1 MLINAQ
7 RTDEVRIAIVNGTT
21 LDSYEVSATDSGLCR
36 GNIYRGYVANL
47 QPSLDAAFVDFGVA
61 KDGLLRADDVVTSA
75 YHRKPNAD
83 AKHPRVDRILE
94 RGKEIL
100 VQVVRDSVGHK
111 GALVT
116 SNLSIAG
123 RYLVLMPLDDVR
135 GVSRKVEGEEDRNT
149 IRERLERLELPE
161 GCGVIAR
168 TNAADQPQRSL
179 NRDANALLR
188 LWKKVREEANT
199 GKGPRL
205 LYSDQDL
212 IVQALRDSVNNTIDE
227 ILVDDEAAFVKAKGF
242 METFMPRSRSKLIP
256 YKERLPLF
264 SKYQLENQIEKI
276 YLRKVDLPSGGSIVI
291 DGTEALTAIDVN
303 SGRAN
308 RAGSQEETAHAT
320 NMEASVGVARQLR
333 MRDIGGLVVVDF
345 IDMRSAKH
353 RRDVEKAM
361 RDAMKDDK
369 AKHTTSRL
377 SDNGLLEINRQRLK
391 KALQLRT
398 HRPCPTCTGSGTIA
412 SPELVGLSI
421 LRRIET
427 RAVTGRVEN
436 VRVSLHPEL
445 ADSLQNDLRKEL
457 ADLEREFDIRV
468 EIIAATS
475 LHRSEEKIE
484 WTERSTARPSV
495 AIATAAVTAADLA
508 DGVQSGSTQE
518 TESNVED
525 DEEPESTTE
534 KPARKRRRGGRKR
547 KKPTAPADESPEA
560 PASPEA
566 AETPVAEAD
575 AAGSDDGGDDDS
587 SGKDKPAR
595 KRRRP
600 RRRRKKP
607 VQSDDAGDSGTEA
620 DGGDDHPAP
629 EAAETPVAEA
639 DAAGSDD
646 GGDDDSSGKDKP
658 ARKRRRPRR
667 RRKKPVQT
675 DDAGDSATRA
685 DGGDDHPAPEAEP
698 TKGEST
704 EEDAEAK
711 PKTRRR
717 RPRRSNK
724 PKTDDAPKPEPVP
737 EGNDP
742 FAY

>member
-1 MLINAQ
+1 MLINAL
-7 RTDEVRIAIVNGTT
+7 RADEVRIAIVNGTT

-47 QPSLDAAFVDFGVA
+47 QPSLDAAFVDFGVQ
-61 KDGLLRADDVVTSA
+61 KDGLLRADDVVASA
-75 YHRKPNAD
+75 YHRKIDGD
-83 AKHPRVDRILE
+83 AKHPRIDRILE

-123 RYLVLMPLDDVR
+123 RHLVLMPLDDVR
-135 GVSRKVEGEEDRNT
+135 GVSRKLESETDRST
-149 IRERLERLELPE
+149 IRERLERLELPA

-188 LWKKVREEANT
+188 LWKEVQQEAT
-199 GKGPRL
+199 IGKGPRL

-212 IVQALRDSVNNTIDE
+212 IVQALRDLVDSSIEE
-227 ILVDDEAAFVKAKGF
+227 IIVDDEAAFAKAQGF
-242 METFMPRSRSKLIP
+242 MQTFMPRSRAKLIP

-264 SKYQLENQIEKI
+264 SKYELESQIEKI
-276 YLRKVDLPSGGSIVI
+276 YLRKVDLHSGGSIVI

-320 NMEASVGVARQLR
+320 NMEASVEVARQLR

-353 RRDVEKAM
+353 RRNVEKAM

-398 HRPCPTCTGSGTIA
+398 HRPCPTCGGAGTIA
-412 SPELVGLSI
+412 SPELVALSI

-427 RAVTGRVEN
+427 RAVTGRIEH

-445 ADSLQNDLRKEL
+445 ADAIQNDLRREL

-468 EIIAATS
+468 EIVAATS

-484 WTERSTARPSV
+484 WTERSAARPSQV
-495 AIATAAVTAADLA
+495 IATAAVTAADLA
-508 DGVQSGSTQE
+508 NGAHSGSSRKPE
-518 TESNVED
+518 PEVED
-525 DEEPESTTE
+525 DDEPESATD

-547 KKPTAPADESPEA
+547 KKPAGAAEESREAAAPPEPAEAPSADDDGDDSGEAGKDKPARKRRRGGRKRKKPAGAGTQSLETTAPTEPLGAPTAADGDGVPDSE
-560 PASPEA
+560 
-566 AETPVAEAD
+566 D
-575 AAGSDDGGDDDS
+575 HGDDGDDGEA
-587 SGKDKPAR
+587 GKDKPAR

-600 RRRRKKP
+600 RRRRKKTA
-607 VQSDDAGDSGTEA
+607 QSDDAGD
-620 DGGDDHPAP
+620 GG
-629 EAAETPVAEA
+629 
-639 DAAGSDD
+639 AGADD
-646 GGDDDSSGKDKP
+646 GGDHAAPDAGPGKDEAPEEAAPTPPKT
-658 ARKRRRPRR
+658 RRRPRR
-667 RRKKPVQT
+667 
-675 DDAGDSATRA
+675 TR
-685 DGGDDHPAPEAEP
+685 
-698 TKGEST
+698 
-704 EEDAEAK
+704 K
-711 PKTRRR
+711 PKAEE
-717 RPRRSNK
+717 
-724 PKTDDAPKPEPVP
+724 APKPEPVP

>member
-7 RTDEVRIAIVNGTT
+7 RADEVRIAIVNGTT

-36 GNIYRGYVANL
+36 GNIYRGYVANI
-47 QPSLDAAFVDFGVA
+47 QPSLDAAFVDFGVQ
-61 KDGLLRADDVVTSA
+61 KDGLLRADDVVPSA
-75 YHRKPNAD
+75 FHRKQD
-83 AKHPRVDRILE
+83 SESKHPRVDRILE
-94 RGKEIL
+94 RGKEVL

-135 GVSRKVEGEEDRNT
+135 GVSRKVEGEEDRST
-149 IRERLERLELPE
+149 IRERLERLELPD

-227 ILVDDEAAFVKAKGF
+227 ILVDDEAAFAKAKGF

-308 RAGSQEETAHAT
+308 RAASQEETAHST
-320 NMEASVGVARQLR
+320 NMEASVEVARQLR

-345 IDMRSAKH
+345 IDMRGSKH
-353 RRDVEKAM
+353 RRNVEKAM

-398 HRPCPTCTGSGTIA
+398 HRPCPTCSGSGTIA
-412 SPELVGLSI
+412 SPELVGLNI

-445 ADSLQNDLRKEL
+445 ADSIQNDLRKEL

-475 LHRSEEKIE
+475 LHRSEEKVE
-484 WTERSTARPSV
+484 WTERSTARSTPLT
-495 AIATAAVTAADLA
+495 ATAAVTAADLA
-508 DGVQSGSTQE
+508 DGVQSGSARKPAPE
-518 TESNVED
+518 VD
-525 DEEPESTTE
+525 GDEESQPPAE
-534 KPARKRRRGGRKR
+534 KPARKRRRGGRKK
-547 KKPTAPADESPEA
+547 KKPAAAKDQGAEA
-560 PASPEA
+560 PASPEPT
-566 AETPVAEAD
+566 ETTTAEAE
-575 AAGSDDGGDDDS
+575 AEAEPAGGKDEDDGT
-587 SGKDKPAR
+587 GKSKPAR

-607 VQSDDAGDSGTEA
+607 AKSDDTGDNGNVA
-620 DGGDDHPAP
+620 DGGGDQPAP
-629 EAAETPVAEA
+629 ESEASTSSSESESTNESAET
-639 DAAGSDD
+639 
-646 GGDDDSSGKDKP
+646 
-658 ARKRRRPRR
+658 
-667 RRKKPVQT
+667 
-675 DDAGDSATRA
+675 
-685 DGGDDHPAPEAEP
+685 
-698 TKGEST
+698 
-704 EEDAEAK
+704 K

-717 RPRRSNK
+717 RPRRSRK
-724 PKTDDAPKPEPVP
+724 PKTEEPAAKPDPVP
-737 EGNDP
+737 EGDDP

>member
-7 RTDEVRIAIVNGTT
+7 RADEVRIAIVNGTT

-47 QPSLDAAFVDFGVA
+47 QPSLDAAFVDFGVE
-61 KDGLLRADDVVTSA
+61 KDGLLRADDVVSSA
-75 YHRKPNAD
+75 FHRKVDGD

-123 RYLVLMPLDDVR
+123 RHLVLMPLDDVR
-135 GVSRKVEGEEDRNT
+135 GVSRKVESEEDRNT
-149 IRERLERLELPE
+149 IRERLDRLELPD

-188 LWKKVREEANT
+188 LWKKIREEAKT

-212 IVQALRDSVNNTIDE
+212 IVQALRDSVDNTIDE
-227 ILVDDEAAFVKAKGF
+227 ILVDDEAAFAKAKGF
-242 METFMPRSRSKLIP
+242 METFMPRSKSKLTP

-264 SKYQLENQIEKI
+264 SKYQLEDQIEKI
-276 YLRKVDLPSGGSIVI
+276 YLRKVNLPSGGSIVI

-320 NMEASVGVARQLR
+320 NMEAAIEVARQLR

-345 IDMRSAKH
+345 IDMRSSKH
-353 RRDVEKAM
+353 RRNVEKAM

-398 HRPCPTCTGSGTIA
+398 HRTCPTCSGAGTIA
-412 SPELVGLSI
+412 SPELIGLSI

-427 RAVTGRVEN
+427 RAVTGRIEH

-445 ADSLQNDLRKEL
+445 ADAIQNDLRKEL

-484 WTERSTARPSV
+484 WTERSTVRPAV
-495 AIATAAVTAADLA
+495 AAATAAVTAADLA
-508 DGVQSGSTQE
+508 DGIQSSSSRTAE
-518 TESNVED
+518 AKIED
-525 DEEPESTTE
+525 DEEPASTPK

-547 KKPTAPADESPEA
+547 KKPDVPADESPET

-566 AETPVAEAD
+566 AETPMAIDDSEP
-575 AAGSDDGGDDDS
+575 AGSADDGDADGE
-587 SGKDKPAR
+587 GENKPTR

-607 VQSDDAGDSGTEA
+607 VKSDDAGDTGTGA
-620 DGGDDHPAP
+620 DGGADHPDP
-629 EAAETPVAEA
+629 EP
-639 DAAGSDD
+639 
-646 GGDDDSSGKDKP
+646 
-658 ARKRRRPRR
+658 
-667 RRKKPVQT
+667 
-675 DDAGDSATRA
+675 
-685 DGGDDHPAPEAEP
+685 EP
-698 TKGEST
+698 TKDEST
-704 EEDAEAK
+704 EESAEPK

-717 RPRRSNK
+717 RPRRPRKS
-724 PKTDDAPKPEPVP
+724 KTEEAPNPDPVP